1 MKKIITLVIALA
13 GGAYAQAPVVVRNT
27 DGVFLSAAPTG
38 DCRQS
43 YYNLVIDN
51 SQNVWACNES
61 VTGTGAWTA
70 AGVGSVTGLSIA
82 SGKTLTVS
90 NSMTLAA
97 GADGQTWTFPST
109 SDTVMTLASAQTV
122 TGVKTLELPVVAD
135 ATDATKTAQF
145 SLSGA
150 TTGTKSTLTFAQ
162 TVNRVITF
170 PDAAITVPGTVT
182 NNCATANACSATNVS
197 ATAKIV
203 VGITAALNGASP
215 AIATVTGM
223 PAFTSSSSYVC
234 TANVNSASASTH
246 VLAVNYVSSSSVT
259 FTGANGATDTVSYS
273 CIGS

>member
-1 MKKIITLVIALA
+1 MKKLLFFLTLALSLNAQTVI
-13 GGAYAQAPVVVRNT
+13 RNGFT
-27 DGVFLSAAPTG
+27 VFLSASPSSTQ
-38 DCRQS
+38 DCRTQFF
-43 YYNLVIDN
+43 NEAIDSN
-51 SQNVWACNES
+51 STIWVCNES
-61 VTGTGAWTA
+61 TGTWTA
-70 AGVGSVTGLSIA
+70 NNSAGVSVA
-82 SGKTLTVS
+82 AGKLLTVS

-246 VLAVNYVSSSSVT
+246 VLAINYVSSSSVT